1 MTPYAL
7 FYHISHAAAVVRSNN
22 TNTKCSYMYAL
33 AEGASPV
40 FQGVV
45 PSALRPEH
53 VRLQSSATGCEP
65 CLTPAHT
72 VHIQYDTHKRLNIQY
87 KTLCVCVE

>member
-7 FYHISHAAAVVRSNN
+7 FYHISHVELAAAVVRSKN
-22 TNTKCSYMYAL
+22 TNTPDAATHVYECV
-33 AEGASPV
+33 SPL
-40 FQGVV
+40 FQAVL

-53 VRLQSSATGCEP
+53 VHPQSSATGCEP

-72 VHIQYDTHKRLNIQY
+72 TKVSLI
-87 KTLCVCVE
+87 TLCVCVE